1 MEPPSPST
9 HLPGRLRG
17 VFYGWW
23 LVPISSF
30 VTVLASVPLSQSMTV
45 WAVALERQ
53 FGWNRTQMGFAMTLA
68 RIEGGMLGPIEGY
81 LTDRIGT
88 RRMVLIGL
96 LIGGSGFLLFSRVQN
111 IWMFYLAYIVMALGQ
126 GFASWVP
133 MMTMLNHWFSR
144 RRAIAVG
151 WSNAGG
157 RFGALLLVP
166 AIAWA
171 IDPDQD
177 RLGWQLT
184 ALIIGIFILAVAFP
198 LTRLIRNRPQEYG
211 LLPDGAAPAPRPVV
225 AAPGRRS
232 AEAKAETEGTDV
244 DLTLSQALRTP
255 AFWLISFGHGCTTI
269 PLPAIWVHL
278 GLLLG
283 DAGFQVQT
291 TAWVVATYTG
301 LAMVFQLVGGYVGSK
316 IPVRLGLLVF
326 TTIQAGAVVLLTS
339 PDSLT
344 MIFLFAVL
352 LGIGWGG
359 RNPMTVTI
367 RGEYFGRASFGSILG
382 FSTLPMNIMMLL
394 SAPFAGYIRD
404 TTGTYD
410 IAFVV
415 LAAVNFIGGILFFI
429 AKKPSLRRPEAR
441 RAEAVERG
449 T

>member
-1 MEPPSPST
+1 M
-9 HLPGRLRG
+9 
-17 VFYGWW
+17 
-23 LVPISSF
+23 
-30 VTVLASVPLSQSMTV
+30 LASVPLSQAMTV

-53 FGWNRTQMGFAMTLA
+53 FGWTRTQMGFAMTLA
-68 RIEGGMLGPIEGY
+68 RIEGGVLGPIEGY
-81 LTDRIGT
+81 LTDRVGT

-96 LIGGSGFLLFSRVQN
+96 FIGGTGFLFFSRVQN
-111 IWMFYLAYIVMALGQ
+111 IWMFYLAYIIMALGQ

-133 MMTMLNHWFSR
+133 MMTMLNHWFAR

-184 ALIIGIFILAVAFP
+184 AFVIGVFILVVAFP
-198 LTRLIRNRPQEYG
+198 LTRLIRNRPQDYG
-211 LLPDGAAPAPRPVV
+211 LLPDGASPTPRPVV
-225 AAPGRRS
+225 AAPGRRP
-232 AEAKAETEGTDV
+232 AEAKAEIEEPEV
-244 DLTLSQALRTP
+244 DLTLRQALQTP
-255 AFWLISFGHGCTTI
+255 AFWLISFGHGFTTI

-278 GLLLG
+278 GLLLQ

-291 TAWVVATYTG
+291 TAWVVAVYTG
-301 LAMVFQLVGGYVGSK
+301 LAMVFQLVGGYVGSRL
-316 IPVRLGLLVF
+316 PVRLGLLIF

-382 FSTLPMNIMMLL
+382 FSTAPMNVMMLL

-404 TTGTYD
+404 TTGSYD
-410 IAFVV
+410 IAFLV
-415 LAAVNFIGGILFFI
+415 LAAVNFTGGILFLM
-429 AKKPSLRRPEAR
+429 AKKPSRRRPAAGQ
-441 RAEAVERG
+441 AEAVERG
-449 T
+449 A

>member
-1 MEPPSPST
+1 
-9 HLPGRLRG
+9 
-17 VFYGWW
+17 
-23 LVPISSF
+23 
-30 VTVLASVPLSQSMTV
+30 MTV

-53 FGWNRTQMGFAMTLA
+53 FGWTRTQMGFAMTLA
-68 RIEGGMLGPIEGY
+68 RIEGGVLGPIEGY

-96 LIGGSGFLLFSRVQN
+96 SIGGTGFLLFSQVQN

-133 MMTMLNHWFSR
+133 MMTMLNHWFAR

-157 RFGALLLVP
+157 RLGALLLVP

-184 ALIIGIFILAVAFP
+184 AFVIGVFILVVAFP

-211 LLPDGAAPAPRPVV
+211 LLPDGAAPTPHPVV
-225 AAPGRRS
+225 AATGRRTG
-232 AEAKAETEGTDV
+232 ETRAETEGHEV

-255 AFWLISFGHGCTTI
+255 AFWLISFGHGFTTI

-278 GLLLG
+278 GLLLA
-283 DAGFQVQT
+283 DAGYQVQT

-316 IPVRLGLLVF
+316 LPVRLGLLVF

-339 PDSLT
+339 PNSLT

-382 FSTLPMNIMMLL
+382 FSTAPMNVMMLF

-404 TTGTYD
+404 TTGSYD
-410 IAFVV
+410 IAFLV
-415 LAAVNFIGGILFFI
+415 LAAINFTGGILFLM
-429 AKKPSLRRPEAR
+429 AKKPLQPRPAASQ
-441 RAEAVERG
+441 AEAVEREA
-449 T
+449 